1 MRALSDRLSFAHIMT
16 PYQPLSSADDLLH
29 CLDRLNFFHM
39 DLSLSRMTRVLD
51 ELGLARPPFFTIQVC
66 GTNGKGSTAT
76 FLAALMQAHGLRTG
90 LYTSP
95 HFATPAERVQID
107 GTWTDLEDWVA
118 PANAALAICPDLTW
132 FELVTVIGLVL
143 FARKGVQ
150 CAVLEA
156 GLGAKYDAT
165 TATAADC
172 VVYTPIALDHV
183 NILGSSI
190 AEIAGEKSHAIRSA
204 APVITAVQ
212 TPEALRVLAKR
223 AADFCAPLT
232 QASALPEGL
241 SPGLAG
247 VHQKSNAAT
256 ALTAFLQIA
265 PLLGITPDTALLRR
279 GLAEAFIPGRLQFV
293 PARQASEGQTAR
305 PAFLLDGAHNPHGM
319 STLTAALQ
327 EHAVPAPQAV
337 VFSCLADKDWRSVL
351 QLLAPPCRDLP
362 WHVPALYGERA
373 EKTETIAA
381 ELGALGVQDVT
392 CHASASSCLERITSL
407 AGPVLVTGSLYLL
420 GEFYTVW
427 PDALHRA

>member
-1 MRALSDRLSFAHIMT
+1 MSQHPL
-16 PYQPLSSADDLLH
+16 LSSAEDLLR

-39 DLSLSRMTRVLD
+39 DLSLSRMNKVLD
-51 ELGLARPPFFTIQVC
+51 ELGLTRPPFFTIQVC

-76 FLAALMQAHGLRTG
+76 FLAALLRAHGLRTG

-107 GTWTDLEDWVA
+107 GSLTALEDWVA
-118 PANAALAICPDLTW
+118 PANAALAICPELTW
-132 FELVTVIGLVL
+132 FELVTVISLMI
-143 FARKGVQ
+143 FAQNKVQ

-190 AEIAGEKSHAIRSA
+190 AEIAGEKAHAIRSK
-204 APVITAVQ
+204 APVITAQQ
-212 TPEALRVLAKR
+212 TAEARSVLEKR
-223 AADFCAPLT
+223 ALAHGAPFIE
-232 QASALPEGL
+232 AAALPEGL

-247 VHQKSNAAT
+247 VHQKCNAAT
-256 ALTAFLQIA
+256 ALTALQTIA
-265 PLLGITPDTALLRR
+265 PLLGISPDTACVRK
-279 GLAEAFIPGRLQFV
+279 GLEEAFIPGRLQYV
-293 PARQASEGQTAR
+293 PARQASPEHAAR

-319 STLTAALQ
+319 ATLVAALQ
-327 EHAVPAPQAV
+327 EGAVPAPKAV

-351 QLLAPPCRDLP
+351 RLLAPLCRDLP
-362 WHVPALYGERA
+362 WHVPALCGERA
-373 EKTETIAA
+373 EKTATIAA
-381 ELGALGVQDVT
+381 ELQSLGVSDVT
-392 CHASASSCLERITSL
+392 CHEDAHACLRHVTAL
-407 AGPVLVTGSLYLL
+407 QGPVLITGSLYLL